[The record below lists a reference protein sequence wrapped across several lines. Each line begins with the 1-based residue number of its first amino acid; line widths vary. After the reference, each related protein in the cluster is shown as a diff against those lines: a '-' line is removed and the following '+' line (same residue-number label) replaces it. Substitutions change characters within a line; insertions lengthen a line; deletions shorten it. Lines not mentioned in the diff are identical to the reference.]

1 MAMTLVRSAAQ
12 KCAKA
17 TAVRSTLAARAQST
31 AASAAA
37 GGGADAS
44 GSNKSSSAKKEYKKK
59 PRGADGD
66 SDALYDPYKEYQESS
81 GTRGYREFNPDL
93 YQGEDLNF
101 TWEEPEQMMADKSWP
116 ATSGSDLFADLF
128 NVSGTAPSGEKLELI
143 LTEAFQRMGHKGIN
157 AIELPDISVK
167 IDENDPD
174 REALEIM
181 KLSLLNNGRIKMDD
195 KNEIM
200 KSLVDEIE
208 HLRKDK
214 TTLFKGL
221 E

>member
-1 MAMTLVRSAAQ
+1 MAMAMTLVRSAAQ

-17 TAVRSTLAARAQST
+17 TSAASSVHATLVRAQST
-31 AASAAA
+31 ASDA
-37 GGGADAS
+37 GGRKGQQ
-44 GSNKSSSAKKEYKKK
+44 GEYKKK
-59 PRGADGD
+59 PRAGEGD
-66 SDALYDPYKEYQESS
+66 SELYDPYKLYQESS
-81 GTRGYREFNPDL
+81 GSRGYREFNPDL

-128 NVSGTAPSGEKLELI
+128 NVTGKAPTGETLELVMA
-143 LTEAFQRMGHKGIN
+143 EAFKRMGHKGID

-174 REALEIM
+174 REALELM

-200 KSLVDEIE
+200 ASIVDEIE